1 LIKTE
6 QSTEVLGSDAG
17 AKAPTVATLNQLIYQ
32 LTLNTM
38 SITTCFRC
46 FFIVI
51 PFFVVLNSYGQT
63 GAGNASSKNQKASGS
78 NSVPEEIRT
87 ILLPVSAVEPLLK
100 AFSLNEFPMFAI
112 SAVNNGLLAVQGLP
126 LAKLEVLLA
135 NALAQ
140 NPMSSEDYLRYVLP
154 APVLTGDTELDVE
167 KYDSALKLFQL
178 IHPEITWYQPGE
190 LVAILQTEGGARKLF
205 EMQRQ
210 SGRAIS
216 LDTILKVP
224 EHAPLLSTPDKAVD

>member
-1 LIKTE
+1 
-6 QSTEVLGSDAG
+6 
-17 AKAPTVATLNQLIYQ
+17 
-32 LTLNTM
+32 M

-51 PFFVVLNSYGQT
+51 PFVVVLNSYGQT
-63 GAGNASSKNQKASGS
+63 GAGSASSKNQKASGS

-112 SAVNNGLLAVQGLP
+112 SAVNSGLLAVQGLP

-135 NALAQ
+135 NTLAQ
-140 NPMSSEDYLRYVLP
+140 NPMSTEDYLRYVLP

-178 IHPEITWYQPGE
+178 IHPEIAWYQPKEIIGIMHSEGSSLKLLE
-190 LVAILQTEGGARKLF
+190 LQQT
-205 EMQRQ
+205 

-216 LDTILKVP
+216 LQKILQVRDTETISS
-224 EHAPLLSTPDKAVD
+224 EPDKAVD